1 MMRHIMACVESF
13 TGDYPAGLYDYEKN
27 YKKHLSERQK
37 SYIANNKHYFD
48 SEEIYMSKA
57 YEESGVNIQA
67 GYEAVERIT
76 SHVERTLRKVLG
88 GLGGFGATFDLS
100 QLK

>member
-1 MMRHIMACVESF
+1 
-13 TGDYPAGLYDYEKN
+13 
-27 YKKHLSERQK
+27 
-37 SYIANNKHYFD
+37 
-48 SEEIYMSKA
+48 MSKA

-76 SHVERTLRKVLG
+76 SHVERTLRKEVLG

-100 QLK
+100 QLKMKAPVLVSGTDGVGTKLKLAIDYGKHEDRKSVV